1 MLKHFV
7 SRQFAGFLLVRR
19 YGTPLETI
27 MGIMR
32 HADIRE
38 TLIYAP
44 YDLTEGKKAI
54 LTLDD

>member
-1 MLKHFV
+1 
-7 SRQFAGFLLVRR
+7 
-19 YGTPLETI
+19 

-44 YDLTEGKKAI
+44 YDLAEGQKAI
-54 LTLDD
+54 LALDD